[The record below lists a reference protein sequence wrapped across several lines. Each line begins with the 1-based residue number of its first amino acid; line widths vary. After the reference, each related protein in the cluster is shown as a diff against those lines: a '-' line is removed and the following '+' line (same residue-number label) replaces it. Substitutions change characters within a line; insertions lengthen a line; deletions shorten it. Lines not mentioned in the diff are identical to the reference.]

1 MNHVSGALP
10 KGAECVEVLRD
21 IDCTIDTPVLYGH
34 PAAEIYGRGIPVI
47 PLYPSKRECKYDEQ
61 IYLKELLPL
70 EMYDRILVLFSG
82 GKDSLSAYFYL
93 RELGVPK
100 EKIELWHHDLDGGH
114 PNRIMDWPVTLAYVD
129 AFAKAEG
136 VRLRVSRRVNGFW
149 GEVFRV
155 GASYPIE
162 YEEDDGTFAVCGLSD
177 QQYESD
183 RLRLQ
188 IMRELS
194 PGSLPAFENSAELNR
209 AWCAQSEELL
219 LQDIVTVEMDQLDKP
234 GNKRIFPEIGVDGA
248 VKCYQSDVEH
258 VRDYISRLKHG
269 GYHLRLPAKQALG
282 RGRYCTPTLKRAVS
296 ENVIRSISDLK
307 HLQSYHLRLPAIQ
320 AVTKGRYC
328 TSVGK
333 DKVFNRA
340 AISLVGQADVK
351 LLVVS
356 GERRGESKN
365 RAAYNEMELHAT
377 NATKR
382 GHSLVHWWRPVID
395 HTERDVW
402 ERIRRHRC
410 VPHPCYMAGWNRCS
424 CMMCIFSKREQWA
437 GIRELFPAEF
447 ERLANDE
454 KMLGYTMHIGM
465 PLEEY
470 VGDAKSCVCHD
481 DPRALRQLVEGTFSP
496 DDIYADEWT
505 FPNGAFKGSEGGP
518 C

>member
-1 MNHVSGALP
+1 M
-10 KGAECVEVLRD
+10 KVLRD
-21 IDCTIDTPVLYGH
+21 IDCTIDTPVVYGH
-34 PAAEIYGRGIPVI
+34 PATEIYGRGKPVV
-47 PLYPSKRECKYDEQ
+47 PLYPSKNECKYDQ
-61 IYLKELLPL
+61 KIYLAELLPL
-70 EMYDRILVLFSG
+70 EEYDRILVLFSG

-149 GEVFRV
+149 GEVFRI
-155 GASYPIE
+155 GSSYPVE
-162 YEEDDGTFAVCGLSD
+162 YESDDGTFVECALSD
-177 QQYESD
+177 KQYESD
-183 RLRLQ
+183 RLRRQ
-188 IMRELS
+188 IMQEVLS
-194 PGSLPAFENSAELNR
+194 KNDLPAFENSAELNR
-209 AWCAQSEELL
+209 DWCARCEELL
-219 LQDIVTVEMDQLDKP
+219 LQDIVTVEMDRLDKA
-234 GNKRIFPEIGVDGA
+234 GNKRTFPDIHVDA
-248 VKCYQSDVEH
+248 EARCLPCDVER

-282 RGRYCTPTLKRAVS
+282 RGRYCTPSLKRAVG
-296 ENVIRSISDLK
+296 ENVIRNISDLK
-307 HLQSYHLRLPAIQ
+307 NLQSYHLRLPAIQ
-320 AVTKGRYC
+320 
-328 TSVGK
+328 
-333 DKVFNRA
+333 DKVFNRT
-340 AISLVGQADVK
+340 AIDLMGKSDVK

-365 RAAYNEMELHAT
+365 RAAYNEIELHPT

-382 GHSLVHWWRPVID
+382 GHRLVHWWRPVID
-395 HTERDVW
+395 HSERDIW
-402 ERIRRHRC
+402 ERIRRHQC
-410 VPHPCYMAGWNRCS
+410 VPHPVYACGWNRCS

-454 KMLGYTMHIGM
+454 KLLGFTMHIGL

-481 DPRALRQLVEGTFSP
+481 DPKALRQLVEGSFSP
-496 DDIYADEWT
+496 EDIFTNNWVYPA
-505 FPNGAFKGSEGGP
+505 GAFRGSEGGP